1 DDVQLG
7 DERVRLT
14 ADWPISI
21 DEVFAAS
28 ERLRAHLVPP
38 LRGYAPLDEAAGGGI
53 RVLVEHENHQPTN
66 AFKVRNPLSALT
78 LLDGV
83 QRRRGALGATRQPRA
98 GGLGRRAARGAGDD
112 LRAGRKQPGEEPGD
126 GRLRRSWSSV
136 GTTTSRL

>member
-1 DDVQLG
+1 MQLG
-7 DERVRLT
+7 DERVPLT

-98 GGLGRRAARGAGDD
+98 GGAWAGVLLAVPVTICVLVGNNPEKNRAMAGYGARGVRSGLRRAA
-112 LRAGRKQPGEEPGD
+112 
-126 GRLRRSWSSV
+126 
-136 GTTTSRL
+136 